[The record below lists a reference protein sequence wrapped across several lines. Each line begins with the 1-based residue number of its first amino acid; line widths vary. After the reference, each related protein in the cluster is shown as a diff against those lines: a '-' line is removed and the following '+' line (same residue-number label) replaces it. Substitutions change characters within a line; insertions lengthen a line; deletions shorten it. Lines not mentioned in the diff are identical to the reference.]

1 MFITA
6 VDDNEFMGFA
16 SFAASPMPIELAP
29 HWSEFDARVP
39 GRTPW
44 RRLAVWERA
53 DAPQPVALLAFT
65 RYQGRGFTYVWA
77 RHAPWWLHLSAGE
90 RPTADDERQLR
101 EALTSYLR
109 TEAPGDAFAR
119 WDAWHRASEL
129 KTLLQT
135 TTYDRT
141 VTLDLTQPADAYL
154 ASLNKKFRYT
164 VRQALA
170 RTELAVSEEPALTQE
185 AFGELYE
192 VYRETAER
200 DGFGIYDAEVYWAMI
215 EALRPH
221 SRVFVAR
228 DLADA
233 RPTSPVVAWAIF
245 TTYDGVVQYFYAAGN
260 ARARATD
267 ATVRLL
273 WEAAEVFRSEGA
285 HTMDLMGIDSELA
298 PSLAGVGIFKRKWG
312 EPVEVRPSWDV
323 PLKPGLYTGLRFALR
338 LKRLLR
344 R

>member
-6 VDDNEFMGFA
+6 VDDDTFMGFA
-16 SFAASPMPIELAP
+16 SNAASPLPLELTP
-29 HWSEFDARVP
+29 RWTEFDARVP
-39 GRTPW
+39 GRSPW
-44 RRLAVWERA
+44 RRLAVWETA
-53 DAPQPVALLAFT
+53 DAPQPLALLAFT
-65 RYQGRGFTYVWA
+65 RYQGRGFTYLWA
-77 RHAPWWLHLSAGE
+77 RHAPWWLHLSPDQ
-90 RPTADDERQLR
+90 RPSAEDEGRLR

-109 TEAPGDAFAR
+109 AEAPADAFAR
-119 WDAWHRASEL
+119 WDAWHRAREV
-129 KTLLQT
+129 KPLLQT

-141 VTLDLTQPADAYL
+141 VTIDLTQPADAYL

-170 RTELAVSEEPALTQE
+170 RTELSISEEPALTRE
-185 AFGELYE
+185 AFAELYG
-192 VYRETAER
+192 VYRETADR
-200 DGFGIYDAEVYWAMI
+200 DGFGIYDADVYWAMI

-228 DLADA
+228 DVEA
-233 RPTSPVVAWAIF
+233 PVPSPPVVAWAIF

-323 PLKPGLYTGLRFALR
+323 PLKPALYTALRLALR
-338 LKRLLR
+338 LKRLVR